1 MIDARS
7 GFAKDGAKN
16 RLREQDIRRVF
27 DAWETLENLE
37 ANGNLDD
44 KEETIP
50 HFARFV
56 PYTEITNERNDCNLN
71 VSRYITPV
79 DTEIQQ
85 DLYAHLKLNGGLPA
99 KDVEEGFSSLW
110 RHCHD
115 T

>member
-50 HFARFV
+50 HLPIR
-56 PYTEITNERNDCNLN
+56 TLHRITNERTTDI
-71 VSRYITPV
+71 SM
-79 DTEIQQ
+79 
-85 DLYAHLKLNGGLPA
+85 
-99 KDVEEGFSSLW
+99 
-110 RHCHD
+110 CHVI
-115 T
+115 